1 MLNARPP
8 ADSNNILCGKYDSV
22 DGSSGT
28 LLTIPAGK
36 VWQGW
41 ITLNATGSVGASG
54 SAVNSRATVQTS
66 GSGSPTPASGQVLLE
81 VMISIPAQAAGTTGA
96 VANSDRT
103 FVTLYA
109 DVANDLLVTVTK
121 NSVTAFAATAFGE
134 LV

>member
-1 MLNARPP
+1 MTTLPP
-8 ADSNNILCGKYDSV
+8 DPAQILCGKFDSV

-36 VWQGW
+36 VWRGW
-41 ITLNATGSVGASG
+41 LTLNATGSVGASG
-54 SAVNSRATVQTS
+54 SAVSSRATVQTS

-81 VMISIPAQAAGTTGA
+81 VMVSVPAQAAGTTGA

-103 FVTLYA
+103 HVTLFA

-134 LV
+134 LI